1 MTRRALGKGIE
12 AIIPEETRQAL
23 SAESRT
29 LPLSEIRPNPFQPRR
44 QAEED
49 IEELAAS
56 VRERGVLQPVVV
68 RRRRDGYELV
78 MGERRF
84 RAALKAGLKEIPAVV
99 RQATDAEMLE
109 LALVENVQRR
119 NLNPVDEALAYK
131 RLAEEF
137 GLTQEEIAGKV
148 GRDRSTVAN
157 ALRLL
162 GLPFKVRD
170 ELSAGRLTAGHAR
183 ALLQLASRRQ
193 QVELA
198 ERIVRDGLSV
208 RAVEALCAGKSGRAP
223 RPRREQDVHVR
234 ELAERLEQRLGTK
247 VEIADSG
254 KGRGRVVV
262 RYLSWE
268 DLDRLVRLIE
278 GQGR

>member
-23 SAESRT
+23 AAEARVI
-29 LPLSEIRPNPFQPRR
+29 PLGEIRPNPFQPRR
-44 QAEED
+44 EVEED
-49 IEELAAS
+49 IDNLVAS

-84 RAALKAGLKEIPAVV
+84 RAAVKAGLASIPAVV
-99 RQATDAEMLE
+99 RAATDGEMLE

-119 NLNPVDEALAYK
+119 NLNAIDEALAYK
-131 RLAEEF
+131 RLADEF
-137 GLTQEEIAGKV
+137 KLTQEEIALKV
-148 GRDRSTVAN
+148 GRDRSTVSN

-170 ELSAGRLTAGHAR
+170 EVAAGRLSAGHAR
-183 ALLQLASRRQ
+183 ALLQLASRRE

-208 RAVEALCAGKSGRAP
+208 RAAEALCAG
-223 RPRREQDVHVR
+223 RRERTGPERRQKDVHVR
-234 ELAERLEQRLGTK
+234 AVEEQLEQRLGTK
-247 VEIADSG
+247 VEVSCAG
-254 KGRGRVVV
+254 QGPGRIVV
-262 RYLSWE
+262 RYVSPE
-268 DLDRLVRLIE
+268 DLERLVRLIL
-278 GQGR
+278 GV